1 MSVVFEHD
9 NATIK
14 IYEETVAGVKGAS
27 LTTSSIITNIDIK
40 NGGEGYEVGDSLVF
54 TGGSGSG
61 AVATVSSVHPTYPP
75 PPTGSI
81 LGVNLS
87 NGGSGYTSLPTITVT
102 SDAGAL
108 ASLTARINK
117 VGWLYCRHVRLTETV
132 TNIEAPQMYAG
143 YNRFETI
150 GKQMVLTI
158 DKLHYDKAIDF
169 DLAIDRTM
177 NYWIEIVFKDGTQE
191 ETHTC
196 KHCRHDD
203 RSLDTQKETNKIGR
217 RWLVGEVT

>member
-9 NATIK
+9 NATVA
-14 IYEETVAGVKGAS
+14 IYEETVAGAQGAS

-40 NGGEGYEVGDSLVF
+40 NGGTDYLVDDSLVF
-54 TGGSGSG
+54 TGGGGSG
-61 AVATVSSVHPTYPP
+61 AVATVSSVSPGVGAI
-75 PPTGSI
+75 TGI
-81 LGVNLS
+81 NLS
-87 NGGSGYTSLPTITVT
+87 NGGSGYTSRPTITVT
-102 SDAGAL
+102 SVDGRE

-158 DKLHYDKAIDF
+158 DKSHYDKAIDF
-169 DLAIDRTM
+169 DLAIDQAV

-191 ETHTC
+191 ETHIC

-217 RWLVGEVT
+217 RWLVGEIA